1 MQTNDYEIPE
11 ETLKEWEEFLLH
23 QTMSGM
29 NYAMVAVRMPREIEF
44 RCWSP
49 KKKRWADEIE
59 VFKDGSFSIG
69 FEEDDIEGVVGL
81 HGTVYQDDDQ
91 AVLND
96 WTGLLDSKGVKIFEG
111 DILEVHLLKNE
122 TLNKVGAV
130 EWAIY
135 NDNSHANNKH
145 IGYVVTYFT
154 KVFSTLIDVATFSKV
169 IGNIYQNPELLEVK
183 E

>member
-1 MQTNDYEIPE
+1 
-11 ETLKEWEEFLLH
+11 LKEWEEFLVN
-23 QTMSGM
+23 QTMGGM

-44 RCWSP
+44 RAWDKTRKLMFHNVENTYDTLECVIEREGLEDEVIWSRSFGELL
-49 KKKRWADEIE
+49 KSGAYEIMQ
-59 VFKDGSFSIG
+59 
-69 FEEDDIEGVVGL
+69 
-81 HGTVYQDDDQ
+81 Y
-91 AVLND
+91 
-96 WTGLLDSKGVKIFEG
+96 TGLKDSKGVKVFDG

-122 TLNKVGAV
+122 TLTKVGAV

-154 KVFSTLIDVATFSKV
+154 KVFSTLIDVAKFSKV